1 MSSNSGLVA
10 QLDSVAAA
18 LKEAGACIE
27 AAKIA
32 AQAAAYQAVLARQP
46 AEQIR
51 ERGPEP
57 PENLNKIVSL
67 KEAAQRSSLSL
78 DSLRRFHR
86 DKFVRLS
93 PRRIGMRL
101 RDVLALTVSA

>member
-1 MSSNSGLVA
+1 MSATSGLVA
-10 QLDSVAAA
+10 QLDHLAAV
-18 LKEAGACIE
+18 LKEADARIE

-32 AQAAAYQAVLARQP
+32 IKAAGYQAALARQP
-46 AEQIR
+46 VKQIR
-51 ERGPEP
+51 ERDPEP